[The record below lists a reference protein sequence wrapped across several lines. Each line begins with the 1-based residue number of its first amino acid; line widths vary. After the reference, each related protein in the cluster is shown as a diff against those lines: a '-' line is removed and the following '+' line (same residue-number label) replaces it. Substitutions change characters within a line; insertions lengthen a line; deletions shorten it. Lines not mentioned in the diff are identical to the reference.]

1 MTNEEEKEKVDETAE
16 TAAEETKKQEET
28 ETENT
33 KTEDTAKEI
42 SAEETS
48 EENSEPS
55 AEDELLSMKEQLEE
69 SENKY
74 LKLYAEFENFKR
86 RNRQETE
93 LNNKYKDQKFAEDLL
108 PVIDNLERALAI
120 KGTDE
125 SFNALHKGVEMV
137 YNNLVETLEKHE
149 IKAIEALNQPFD
161 PNFHQAVMTEE
172 SDTESNIVIEEFQKG
187 YILKDRV
194 IRPTMVKVSE

>member
-1 MTNEEEKEKVDETAE
+1 KVNETAE

-48 EENSEPS
+48 EVNSEPS

-74 LKLYAEFENFKR
+74 LKLYVEFEYFKR
-86 RNRQETE
+86 CSRQETDLINE
-93 LNNKYKDQKFAEDLL
+93 YKDKQFADDLL
-108 PVIDNLERALAI
+108 TVL
-120 KGTDE
+120 DE
-125 SFNALHKGVEMV
+125 
-137 YNNLVETLEKHE
+137 LV
-149 IKAIEALNQPFD
+149 
-161 PNFHQAVMTEE
+161 
-172 SDTESNIVIEEFQKG
+172 
-187 YILKDRV
+187 R
-194 IRPTMVKVSE
+194 

>member
-1 MTNEEEKEKVDETAE
+1 KVNETAE

-55 AEDELLSMKEQLEE
+55 AEDELLTMKEQLEE
-69 SENKY
+69 CENKY
-74 LKLYAEFENFKR
+74 LKLYAEFEYCIR

-93 LNNKYKDQKFAEDLL
+93 LNNKYKVHKLTEDLL
-108 PVIDNLERALAI
+108 PEIDNLERALVI

-125 SFNALHKGVEMV
+125 IFNALHKGVEMV

>member
-1 MTNEEEKEKVDETAE
+1 MTNEEEKETKPVDETSE
-16 TAAEETKKQEET
+16 TVTTAEETPEQEET
-28 ETENT
+28 
-33 KTEDTAKEI
+33 
-42 SAEETS
+42 AEEETT
-48 EENSEPS
+48 EENDEVSQ
-55 AEDELLSMKEQLEE
+55 EDELLSMKEQVEA

-86 RNRQETE
+86 RNRQEAE
-93 LNNKYKDQKFAEDLL
+93 LNSKYKDQKFAENLL

-120 KGTDE
+120 EGTDE
-125 SFNALHKGVEMV
+125 SFIALNKGVEMV
-137 YNNLVETLEKHE
+137 YKNLVETLEKHD

-161 PNFHQAVMTEE
+161 PNFHQAVMTEASDSE
-172 SDTESNIVIEEFQKG
+172 SDIVIEEFQKG

>member
-16 TAAEETKKQEET
+16 TAAEETKKQEES

-33 KTEDTAKEI
+33 KTEDTAKET

-74 LKLYAEFENFKR
+74 LKLYAEF
-86 RNRQETE
+86 
-93 LNNKYKDQKFAEDLL
+93 
-108 PVIDNLERALAI
+108 
-120 KGTDE
+120 
-125 SFNALHKGVEMV
+125 
-137 YNNLVETLEKHE
+137 
-149 IKAIEALNQPFD
+149 
-161 PNFHQAVMTEE
+161 
-172 SDTESNIVIEEFQKG
+172 
-187 YILKDRV
+187 
-194 IRPTMVKVSE
+194 